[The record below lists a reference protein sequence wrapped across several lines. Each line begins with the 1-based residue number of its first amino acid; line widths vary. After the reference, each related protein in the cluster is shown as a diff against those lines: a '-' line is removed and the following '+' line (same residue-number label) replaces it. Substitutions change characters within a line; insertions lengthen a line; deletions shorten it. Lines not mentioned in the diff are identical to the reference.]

1 MAGSSQQF
9 AYGMGATQVNIG
21 VGGAANVLIK
31 PPIYTNGVFFKYL
44 SGGSLSIVSNGISGS
59 PGASGALG
67 YILSTTEVVNIDGPA
82 MFFLAASGTT
92 AVAEVVFRYSGGMSL
107 MLMPG

>member
-9 AYGMGATQVNIG
+9 TYGFGVTQIAVG
-21 VGGAANVLIK
+21 TGGAANVRIS
-31 PPIYTNGVFFKYL
+31 PPNYVNGMLLKYL
-44 SGGSLSIVSNGISGS
+44 SGGSLCIVSNGISGS

-67 YILSTTEVVNIDGPA
+67 YILGTTEVVSTEGPA
-82 MFFLAASGTT
+82 SFFLAASGTT
-92 AVAEVVFRYSGGMSL
+92 AIAQIAWKLSGGNSM